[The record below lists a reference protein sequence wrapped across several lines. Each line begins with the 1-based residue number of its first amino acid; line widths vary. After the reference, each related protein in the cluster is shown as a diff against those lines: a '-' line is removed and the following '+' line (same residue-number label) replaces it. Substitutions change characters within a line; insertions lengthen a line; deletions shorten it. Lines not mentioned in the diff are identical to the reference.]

1 MSSKKTLVMGIGNTL
16 LSDEG
21 IGIHILE
28 ELKLQSPTSDNIEY
42 IDGGTL
48 SFTLAGPIES
58 ADNLIVIDAAELKS
72 KPGTVKVFEAD
83 AMDDYITNGN
93 KKSVHEVGLADLLS
107 ISLLNEQLPKN
118 RALVGIQPKNID
130 WGNEPTPEVSAS
142 ISDAVAEVQNLVT
155 RWQ

>member
-1 MSSKKTLVMGIGNTL
+1 MGIGNTL

-28 ELKLQSPTSDNIEY
+28 ELKQQSPSSDNIEY

-48 SFTLAGPIES
+48 SFTLAGSIES

-72 KPGTVKVFEAD
+72 EPGTVQVFEAE
-83 AMDDYITNGN
+83 AMDDYITSGN

-107 ISLLNEQLPKN
+107 ISLLNEQLPEN
-118 RALVGIQPKNID
+118 RALVGVQPKKID
-130 WGNEPTPEVSAS
+130 WGHEPTPEVSAA
-142 ISDAVAEVQNLVT
+142 ISEAVTKVQNLVT